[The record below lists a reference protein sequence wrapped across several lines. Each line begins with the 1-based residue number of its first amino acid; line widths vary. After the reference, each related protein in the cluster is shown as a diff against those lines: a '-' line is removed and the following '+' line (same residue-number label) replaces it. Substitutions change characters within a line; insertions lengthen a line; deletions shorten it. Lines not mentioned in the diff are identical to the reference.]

1 MPRLFGASYGI
12 NTPWRL
18 LIYSL
23 FNAEASMERPK
34 TLTILA
40 EKKNLMS
47 RLLKHP
53 DALSPS
59 PPVLLGAL

>member
-12 NTPWRL
+12 NTPWKL

-34 TLTILA
+34 SLNILA
-40 EKKNLMS
+40 GMFPAKKKKLNAE
-47 RLLKHP
+47 
-53 DALSPS
+53 ALEAS
-59 PPVLLGAL
+59 